1 MPDVSPVTNGL
12 AWSFAI
18 IFACWAA
25 MQLIEVV
32 ASLREG
38 SPLHE
43 PPAEAPSLEESA
55 PAAHGAHH

>member
-18 IFACWAA
+18 IFGCWAA

-32 ASLREG
+32 ASLREA
-38 SPLHE
+38 SPLPPPADE
-43 PPAEAPSLEESA
+43 PPLEEA
-55 PAAHGAHH
+55 PAAPGAHH

>member
-18 IFACWAA
+18 IFGCWAA

-32 ASLREG
+32 SSLREG
-38 SPLHE
+38 GPLPPPADE
-43 PPAEAPSLEESA
+43 PPLEE
-55 PAAHGAHH
+55 PIRAAHAAHH